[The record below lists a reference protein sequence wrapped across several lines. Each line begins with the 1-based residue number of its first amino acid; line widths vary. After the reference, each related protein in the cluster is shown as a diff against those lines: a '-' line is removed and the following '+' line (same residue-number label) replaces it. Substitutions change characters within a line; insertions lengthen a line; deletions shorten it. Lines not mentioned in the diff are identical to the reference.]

1 MQGVEPFERSATV
14 LNSPDNR
21 YNYLVR
27 KKSGLGD
34 SKRQSLVEKARRM
47 TPQQRLEACVRLS
60 AELAEVQRAGA
71 AHRGRT
77 TPARS

>member
-1 MQGVEPFERSATV
+1 
-14 LNSPDNR
+14 
-21 YNYLVR
+21 
-27 KKSGLGD
+27 
-34 SKRQSLVEKARRM
+34 M